1 MGNETKQ
8 EKDLTF
14 VVIFAKYE
22 NKYIIA
28 KQKTKDV
35 WEYPG
40 GHIELGENP
49 IEAAK
54 RELYEETGA
63 ISKEIH
69 PIFDYEYDGKYGRV
83 FSAEVGRLETL
94 PEDFEMEKI
103 ALVQEKELPKETA
116 YPDIYPV
123 LLDIYKRMQKGA

>member
-1 MGNETKQ
+1 MKKQ
-8 EKDLTF
+8 E
-14 VVIFAKYE
+14 
-22 NKYIIA
+22 
-28 KQKTKDV
+28 
-35 WEYPG
+35 
-40 GHIELGENP
+40 
-49 IEAAK
+49 
-54 RELYEETGA
+54 A
-63 ISKEIH
+63 ISKRIH